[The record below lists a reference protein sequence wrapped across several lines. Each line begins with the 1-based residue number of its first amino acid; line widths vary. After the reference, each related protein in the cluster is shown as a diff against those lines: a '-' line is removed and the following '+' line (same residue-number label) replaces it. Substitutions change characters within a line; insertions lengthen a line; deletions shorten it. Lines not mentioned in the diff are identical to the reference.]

1 MAINGAYICD
11 IKSEQTIEGKK
22 TFAKEIVAPAFV
34 LQDGTR
40 LLNTAVTQIENNV
53 AHCMLLATGNS
64 TIKASPAVVLRNQ
77 TLIIDGTLKAVEI
90 KGKLSGDGSDVQN
103 ISFDNIDGDL
113 PLERLKKGPGLK
125 LDNDTLG
132 LEIGAQSGLS
142 LDREGLRVDASTIE
156 RSRGAHDND
165 MVIVHQPNS
174 PHRISKV
181 TVKNL
186 FSLISGHNGRL
197 FDFVNTGR
205 NVGTGASVYQN
216 ITVAPGT
223 VSLNFRTLS
232 GGGNLGIVE
241 RENELVIDLNENIT
255 VEALDVDGALVLPR
269 VSKDAIEN
277 PVNGMLIYNTDEER
291 FYGYARN
298 KWVALSPRSRERA

>member
-1 MAINGAYICD
+1 MAVNGAYICD

-34 LQDGTR
+34 LQDGTE

-53 AHCMLLATGNS
+53 AHRVLLATGNS
-64 TIKASPAVVLRNQ
+64 TIKTSPAVVLRQQ
-77 TLIIDGTLKAVEI
+77 TLIIDGTLKAVEVR
-90 KGKLSGDGSDVQN
+90 GKLIGDGSDVQN

-113 PLERLKKGPGLK
+113 PLGRLNKGPGLK
-125 LDNDTLG
+125 LDNNTLG
-132 LEIGAQSGLS
+132 LEIGAQSGLF

-156 RSRGAHDND
+156 RNRGAHDND

-216 ITVAPGT
+216 VTVAPGT
-223 VSLNFRTLS
+223 VSLNFRTLLA
-232 GGGNLGIVE
+232 GPNLDIIE
-241 RENELVIDLNENIT
+241 RPNELVIDLNENIA
-255 VEALDVDGALVLPR
+255 VEVLDVSDALVLPR

-298 KWVALSPRSRERA
+298 KWVALSPRARERV

>member
-34 LQDGTR
+34 LQDGTK

-53 AHCMLLATGNS
+53 AHRVLLATGNS
-64 TIKASPAVVLRNQ
+64 TIKTSPAVVLKQQ

-90 KGKLSGDGSDVQN
+90 RGKLIGDGSDVQN

-113 PLERLKKGPGLK
+113 PLGRLKKGPGLK

-132 LEIGAQSGLS
+132 LKIGAQSGLS

-255 VEALDVDGALVLPR
+255 VEVLDVDGALVLPR

-298 KWVALSPRSRERA
+298 KWVALSPGLPNRA